1 MINKLPSILTGI
13 AIWAF
18 VSTTDAQ
25 APTLGTAA
33 NFSLFTTSGA
43 VTNTGLSQITGNV
56 GSNNGPVTGF
66 GNVNGVMHNS
76 DGATAQCATDLLIA
90 YNQLDLAVTTN
101 SPAAS
106 LGSGQTLF
114 AGVHSISGN
123 TTINGILTLD
133 GQNDPD
139 AVFIFRIQGGTLS
152 TGAATKVKL
161 INEAKACNVFWK
173 VEGAVNLASGTYMCG
188 TIIANNAAIDMT
200 IGDTLQG
207 RALSTAGAVTL
218 NGMIAYTPIGCGS
231 PALNGPTAPQLGA
244 TACYGLFSSTGA
256 ISNTGTTYVT
266 GDVGSNTDAPTG
278 YNPAFIDGILHT
290 TPDGSTAQCASDLLL
305 MYNYVNTLPHDIELL
320 YPAQFGHNLVL
331 TPHTYLMDAAATLT
345 DTLYLNA
352 MDNADAIF
360 IIQIN
365 GALTT
370 GTNSNI
376 VLING
381 AQSKNVYW
389 KVEGAADISTNSI
402 FRGTLICNNAAI
414 GNSGVLLDGRALI
427 TAGALSTNTSIAIAT
442 MIPTNCATLGL
453 TTLEDANIISVYPN
467 PFSSY
472 TTIEFIDESLVSNS
486 ELVIYNMLGA
496 EQLRTVITGKKTSLE
511 TDRLPSG
518 VYYYKLMNKGVNVQ
532 TGKLTAQ

>member
-18 VSTTDAQ
+18 ASLTEAQ
-25 APTLGTAA
+25 TPTLGTAA
-33 NFSLFTTSGA
+33 NFSLFSTSGA
-43 VTNTGLSQITGNV
+43 ITNSGLSQITGNV
-56 GSNNGPVTGF
+56 GSNNGPVSGF
-66 GNVNGVMHNS
+66 GNVNGTMHNS
-76 DGATAQCATDLLIA
+76 DGATAQCAVDLLIA
-90 YNQLDLAVTTN
+90 YGQLDNAVTTN
-101 SPAAS
+101 SPAPS
-106 LGSGQTLF
+106 LGSGQTLQP
-114 AGVHSISGN
+114 GVHSIAGN

-139 AVFIFRIQGGTLS
+139 AVFIFRIQGTLS
-152 TGAATKVKL
+152 SGAAAKINL

-173 VEGAVNLASGTYMCG
+173 VEGAVNLASGTFMCG
-188 TIIANNAAIDMT
+188 TIIANNAAIDMA

-207 RALSTAGAVTL
+207 RALSTAGAITL
-218 NGMIAYTPIGCGS
+218 NGTMAYTPIGCGS

-244 TACYGLFSSTGA
+244 TACYGLFSSNGA
-256 ISNTGTTYVT
+256 ISNTGATYVT
-266 GDVGSNTDAPTG
+266 GDVGSNTDNPTG
-278 YNPAFIDGILHT
+278 YNPAFVNGTIHLA
-290 TPDGSTAQCASDLLL
+290 PDGSTAQCASDLLL
-305 MYNYVNTLPHDIELL
+305 MYNYVNALPYDIELL

-331 TPHTYLMDAAATLT
+331 TPHTYLMNAAATLT
-345 DTLYLNA
+345 DTVYLNA

-381 AQSKNVYW
+381 AQSKNVFW

-427 TAGALSTNTSIAIAT
+427 TTGALSTNASVAIAT
-442 MIPTNCATLGL
+442 MIPANCETLGL
-453 TTLEDANIISVYPN
+453 TTLEAANIISVYPN
-467 PFSSY
+467 PFSTSA
-472 TTIEFIDESLVSNS
+472 TVEFEDAEMVNNS

-496 EQLRTVITGKKTSLE
+496 MQSKTVITGKTTTLDTS
-511 TDRLPSG
+511 RFPSG
-518 VYYYKLMNKGVNVQ
+518 VYYYKLINTGVIIQ

>member
-1 MINKLPSILTGI
+1 MINKLPTILTGI
-13 AIWAF
+13 ALWAF
-18 VSTTDAQ
+18 ASVTEAQ

-33 NFSLFTTSGA
+33 NFSLFSTSGA
-43 VTNTGLSQITGNV
+43 VTNTGSSQITGNV

-66 GNVNGVMHNS
+66 GNVNGTMHNA
-76 DGATAQCATDLLIA
+76 DGATAQCAADLLIA
-90 YNQLDLAVTTN
+90 YGQLDNAITTN
-101 SPAAS
+101 SPAPS

-133 GQNDPD
+133 AQSNTN
-139 AVFIFRIQGGTLS
+139 AVFIFRIQAGTLS
-152 TGAATKVKL
+152 TGAATKVQL
-161 INEAKACNVFWK
+161 INGAEACNIFWK

-200 IGDTLQG
+200 IGDTLEG
-207 RALSTAGAVTL
+207 RALSTAGAITL
-218 NGMIAYTPIGCGS
+218 NGTMAYTPIGCGS
-231 PALNGPTAPQLGA
+231 PSLNGPTAPQLGA
-244 TACYGLFSSTGA
+244 AACYGLFSSNGA
-256 ISNTGTTYVT
+256 ISNTGATYVT
-266 GDVGSNTDAPTG
+266 GDVGSNTDTPTG
-278 YNPAFIDGILHT
+278 YNAAFIDGTLHLG
-290 TPDGSTAQCASDLLL
+290 PDGSTAQCASDLLL
-305 MYNYVNTLPHDIELL
+305 IYNYVNSLPYDIKLL
-320 YPAQFGHNLVL
+320 YPAQFGNNLVL

-352 MDNADAIF
+352 LDNPDAVF

-376 VLING
+376 VLMNG

-427 TAGALSTNTSIAIAT
+427 TTGALSTNASIAIAT
-442 MIPTNCATLGL
+442 MIPANCETLGL
-453 TTLEDANIISVYPN
+453 TSLEDANIISVYPN
-467 PFSSY
+467 PFSTSIKIVF
-472 TTIEFIDESLVSNS
+472 TDENPGNDS
-486 ELVIYNMLGA
+486 ELVIYDMLGA
-496 EQLRTVITGKKTSLE
+496 IQSKTVITGNTTTLN
-511 TDRLPSG
+511 TTRFPSG
-518 VYYYKLMNKGVNVQ
+518 VYYYKLINGGVTIQ

>member
-1 MINKLPSILTGI
+1 MINKLPTILTGI

-18 VSTTDAQ
+18 ASMTEAQ

-33 NFSLFTTSGA
+33 NFSLFSTSGA

-56 GSNNGPVTGF
+56 GSNNGPITGF
-66 GNVNGVMHNS
+66 GNVNGVMHSS

-90 YNQLDLAVTTN
+90 YGQLDNAVTTN
-101 SPAAS
+101 SPAPS
-106 LGSGQTLF
+106 LGSGQTLL

-123 TTINGILTLD
+123 TTINGILTLNA
-133 GQNDPD
+133 QNDPN
-139 AVFIFRIQGGTLS
+139 AVFIFRIQGTLS
-152 TGAATKVKL
+152 SGAAAKINL

-173 VEGAVNLASGTYMCG
+173 VEGAVNLASGTFMCG

-207 RALSTAGAVTL
+207 RAFSTAGAITL
-218 NGMIAYTPIGCGS
+218 NGTMAYTPIGCGS

-244 TACYGLFSSTGA
+244 TACYGLFSSNGA
-256 ISNTGTTYVT
+256 ISNTGATYVT
-266 GDVGSNTDAPTG
+266 GDVGSNSDDPTG
-278 YNPAFIDGILHT
+278 YNAAFVNGTIHLS
-290 TPDGSTAQCASDLLL
+290 PDGSTAQCASDLLL
-305 MYNYVNTLPHDIELL
+305 MYNYVNALPYDIELL
-320 YPAQFGHNLVL
+320 YPAQFGNNLVL
-331 TPHTYLMDAAATLT
+331 TPHTYLMNAAATLT
-345 DTLYLNA
+345 DTVYLNA

-376 VLING
+376 VLMNG

-427 TAGALSTNTSIAIAT
+427 TTGALSTNASIAIAT

-453 TTLEDANIISVYPN
+453 TSLETANIISFYPN

-472 TTIEFIDESLVSNS
+472 TTVEFTDASMVSNS
-486 ELVIYNMLGA
+486 ELVIYDMLGA
-496 EQLRTVITGKKTSLE
+496 EQFKTTITGKTTSLD
-511 TDRLPSG
+511 TNRFPSG
-518 VYYYKLMNKGVNVQ
+518 VYYYKLMNSGVIIQ